1 MGDSYYPA
9 AYGGGRLD
17 FSGIESLGDSI
28 GGVIKD
34 RLDTNAVRSALAGA
48 TGPDGAVDY
57 NKAFGN
63 LLAAGRTKEAQVIAN
78 YAESQAMGQYRNE
91 SLKPDSIREFE
102 YLNGRGGQPPQMAA
116 PVTDSY
122 TPPAPAAPLSYAQ
135 FKAERSGGTPAQKAV
150 DQQFGKDYAEW
161 VAGGGSA
168 TVDKSLDQLYGSLG
182 DLKKRD
188 DISGPFIGN
197 LPKIGVAGEMA
208 QSYFAP
214 DSIRVQQDI
223 EEPIQTN
230 LRKVLGAQYTQQEG
244 ENLLRRTY
252 DPRLS
257 EATNAQRVGRVITQ
271 LKTMARAKEAAA
283 RYYEANGT
291 LRGFTGKLPSLE
303 DVQALS
309 PGGKTQERIAPE
321 GGVSAGQ
328 GAAMMPGGVTA
339 LPNGAAPETVSTEG
353 RWPETGPVPPK
364 EDLQLLYNNAADPEF
379 RAVWEQ
385 RYGAGSVDRW
395 LGNEGWTG
403 R

>member
-1 MGDSYYPA
+1 MGSSYYPE

-28 GGVIKD
+28 GGAITKTM
-34 RLDTNAVRSALAGA
+34 DTNAVKSALAQA
-48 TGPDGAVDY
+48 TAPDGAVDY

-78 YAESQAMGQYRNE
+78 YAESQAMGKYRAE

-102 YLNGRGGQPPQMAA
+102 YLNGGQSQGASPTAQPSAQGGTTPSA
-116 PVTDSY
+116 PM
-122 TPPAPAAPLSYAQ
+122 SYAQ
-135 FKAERSGGTPAQKAV
+135 FKADKVGGTVAQKAV
-150 DQQFGKDYAEW
+150 DETFAKDYADW
-161 VAGGGSA
+161 VANGGSA
-168 TVDKSLDQLYGSLG
+168 GVEKSLDQLYGSLG
-182 DLKKRD
+182 ALKQRD
-188 DISGPFIGN
+188 DISGPIVGN
-197 LPKIGVAGEMA
+197 LPKLGSIGEVA

-214 DSIRVQQDI
+214 DSIKVQQDI

-257 EATNAQRVGRVITQ
+257 EAVNAKRVGRVIGQ
-271 LKTMARAKEAAA
+271 LKTMARAKEMAA

-291 LRGFTGKLPSLE
+291 LRGFTGKLPTLE
-303 DVQALS
+303 DVQGLAPDGKPQEPTA
-309 PGGKTQERIAPE
+309 PG
-321 GGVSAGQ
+321 AGLQ
-328 GAAMMPGGVTA
+328 AGPGAAMSGPAAMPE
-339 LPNGAAPETVSTEG
+339 GAAPTTVSTEG

-364 EDLQLLYNNAADPEF
+364 EDMQLLYANAADPEF
-379 RAVWEQ
+379 RAAWEQ
-385 RYGAGSVDRW
+385 KYGAGSVDRW